1 MTPWG
6 YWSATSKACGS
17 ASTPESGLDGQNPGH
32 VASEAR
38 LHPAEH
44 RAYRELYAACRQ
56 LVQRWRRVASALDG
70 TAVGERLQEGAAETS
85 ALLTELGPR
94 TAPFG
99 LYGGPM
105 AQGMGARIADLRTA
119 IVDRGGDTGLVV
131 RSAVLDI
138 EHVTTLLRQLAE
150 LARARGDRNMAGFCE
165 EWAGRLE
172 SRLDSVR
179 EAAVELGADPDRTSA
194 PLDDSP
200 LNRAVHGVGWV
211 FGSVGEAVDKVLGRR
226 RG

>member
-1 MTPWG
+1 L
-6 YWSATSKACGS
+6 ATEQTK
-17 ASTPESGLDGQNPGH
+17 
-32 VASEAR
+32 

-56 LVQRWRRVASALDG
+56 LVTRWRRVAPALDG
-70 TAVGERLQEGAAETS
+70 TPVGDRLRNGAADTS
-85 ALLTELGPR
+85 VLLTELGPR
-94 TAPFG
+94 TATYG

-105 AQGMGARIADLRTA
+105 AQGIGARIADLRTA
-119 IVDRGGDTGLVV
+119 VVDRGGDTGLIV

-172 SRLDSVR
+172 SDLDAVR
-179 EAAVELGADPDRTSA
+179 QAAVELGADPDRTSA
-194 PLDDSP
+194 PLDDSV
-200 LNRAVHGVGWV
+200 LNRAAHGIGWV
-211 FGSVGEAVDKVLGRR
+211 FGSIGEAVDRVIGRR

>member
-1 MTPWG
+1 V
-6 YWSATSKACGS
+6 ATER
-17 ASTPESGLDGQNPGH
+17 T
-32 VASEAR
+32 R

-56 LVQRWRRVASALDG
+56 LITRWRRVAPALEG
-70 TAVGERLQEGAAETS
+70 TAVGDRLKDGAAETS
-85 ALLTELGPR
+85 VLLTELAPR
-94 TAPFG
+94 TATYG

-119 IVDRGGDTGLVV
+119 LTDRGGDTGLVV

-150 LARARGDRNMAGFCE
+150 LARARGDRSMAGFCE

-172 SRLDSVR
+172 SKMDAVR

-194 PLDDSP
+194 PLDDSVI
-200 LNRAVHGVGWV
+200 NRAVHGVGWV
-211 FGSVGEAVDKVLGRR
+211 FGSIGEAVDRVIGRR